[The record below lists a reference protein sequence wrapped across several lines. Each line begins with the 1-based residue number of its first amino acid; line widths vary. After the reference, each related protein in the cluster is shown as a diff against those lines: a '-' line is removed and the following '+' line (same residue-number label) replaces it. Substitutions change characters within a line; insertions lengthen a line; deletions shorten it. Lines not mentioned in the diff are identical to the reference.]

1 MLQDLTQE
9 TGSRKKPSGLLPGS
23 DDRPADILH
32 PFWEQGKDAALDIC
46 VVNPLQGTLVERVAE
61 EGKAAGC
68 HRSGTKMSKYRDRCD
83 QGGLSFIPIAV
94 DTFGGWHPTSLDAL
108 SKLGRQVATRWGG
121 RKTRSC
127 DSSAKG

>member
-46 VVNPLQGTLVERVAE
+46 VVNLLQETLVERVAE
-61 EGKAAGC
+61 EGKAAVRHTFGA
-68 HRSGTKMSKYRDRCD
+68 KMSKYRDRCD
-83 QGGLSFIPIAV
+83 QEGLSYIPIAV

-121 RKTRSC
+121 RKRRSC